1 MRGMK
6 SIAAGLLLAVLAS
19 GGAQAQAMQKID
31 QIGKWT
37 LFFSEALGDSCLI
50 ARTDAQ
56 GRQLQLGV
64 DRKKKQA
71 YAGLFEKSDT
81 GMVAGKM
88 SDVGFQLGQTTF
100 TGKATQYNKNG
111 VQGRYV
117 YFNNLNF
124 AYELARQKQLVI
136 TRSNGEKMVVD
147 LTGSSD
153 AIDAM
158 IVCQVATMK

>member
-1 MRGMK
+1 MK
-6 SIAAGLLLAVLAS
+6 GVKHIAAGLVLALMAA
-19 GGAQAQAMQKID
+19 GGAQAQGLEKID

-37 LFFSEALGDSCLI
+37 LYFSQALGDSCMI
-50 ARTDAQ
+50 VRTDAQ

-71 YAGLFEKSDT
+71 YAGLFAKSDT
-81 GMVAGKM
+81 GMVAGKL
-88 SDVGFQLGQTTF
+88 SDVAFQLGETTF
-100 TGKATQYNKNG
+100 TGQATQYNKDG
-111 VQGRYV
+111 TQGGYV

-124 AYELARQKQLVI
+124 AYELARQKELVI

-147 LTGSSD
+147 LTGSAD